1 MSTLP
6 AFSDLEWLVDS
17 RSKIQHLLLDL
28 YAFGG
33 KISADDVSRTLAFQL
48 LTAIG
53 FALWR
58 AAFLADDDRSWP
70 EITKDASTFLGT
82 LVRDNAIGYTQDRTS
97 KRWTFGYY
105 INDAYLRLDYFHR
118 QLRSLEPAH
127 VDRVAAF
134 LEAQGTRSESEPDS
148 HVAWDHAY
156 EAALDAFRTV
166 STSE

>member
-1 MSTLP
+1 MSALP
-6 AFSDLEWLVDS
+6 ASSDLEWLVDS
-17 RSKIQHLLLDL
+17 RSRIQHLLLDL
-28 YAFGG
+28 YAFGQ
-33 KISADDVSRTLAFQL
+33 KISADDVSKTLAFQL

-70 EITKDASTFLGT
+70 DITKDASIFLGT
-82 LVRDNAIGYTQDRTS
+82 LVRDNTIGYTQDRTS

-118 QLRSLEPAH
+118 QLRSLEPGH

-134 LEAQGTRSESEPDS
+134 LAQGTRSESEPAS

-156 EAALDAFRTV
+156 EAALGAFRTV